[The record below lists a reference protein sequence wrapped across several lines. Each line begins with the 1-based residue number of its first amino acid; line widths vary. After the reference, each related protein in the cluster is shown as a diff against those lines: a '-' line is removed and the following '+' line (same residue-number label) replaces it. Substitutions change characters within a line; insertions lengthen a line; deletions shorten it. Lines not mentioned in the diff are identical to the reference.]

1 MSWRSPQCMCHVT
14 CVICPNLWTFI
25 TYHYHHDKSKATII
39 YPLSHPNRRHR
50 QEGFTWHV
58 VRAIGAGMQLAIEGL
73 QELPSLLRE
82 PRPRPAAAFVGM
94 WIVGGY
100 LST

>member
-1 MSWRSPQCMCHVT
+1 MSRVYAQPEDIHHPPPPPLYISP
-14 CVICPNLWTFI
+14 
-25 TYHYHHDKSKATII
+25 KSKATII
-39 YPLSHPNRRHR
+39 YLPSQPNRRHP

-58 VRAIGAGMQLAIEGL
+58 VRAIGSGMQLAIEGL

-94 WIVGGY
+94 WIVGKY
-100 LST
+100 IST